1 ERHRGDHYGNNTPT
15 TITNNNSSDG
25 GYHHRHSRGPRSDS
39 HSPLNR
45 HCRSPSNFHS
55 TGFSDGGAGGGGT
68 RRPFD
73 SPPRYPP
80 SNAVGR
86 GGGFRPMGGGGGGFR
101 PPIADGGK
109 GGGAGGFRPTSG
121 GGFGSNFQV
130 PLSGQK
136 RGFGFSGRGGSPD
149 HNDHRS
155 YAKLFVGSVA
165 NTAREEDIRPLFEEH
180 GNVIEVALIK
190 DKRTQQRGCCFIKYA
205 TSEEADRAIRA
216 FHNRY
221 TLPGGVG
228 PIQVRYADGE
238 RERLGSV
245 EFKLFVGSMNK
256 QAMEKD
262 IEEIFAPYGR
272 VEDVFLMRDELKQSR
287 GCGFVKYSH
296 RDMAM
301 AAINALN
308 GIYTM
313 RGCDQ
318 PLTVRFADPKRPR
331 AGESRGG
338 TAFGGPGLGPCFP
351 PPVIRPSP
359 NLGEPMGVR
368 PPPNAWHPMSPQSM
382 RSSNA
387 GMPGFGN
394 NFSPRSG
401 DMPLSS
407 AQGGPFADPGGPIEG
422 SLPGLAVSS
431 SSVPQ
436 QQSLSLPSLPIP
448 SSGPQV
454 SPLPK
459 PLQSSQDVPPS
470 LQLQTQAPT
479 SYSQTPSLNVP
490 MRQFGQ
496 PLALRSTGT
505 TSFGQA
511 QPQFFGMS
519 GQPPVSQPQVQQL
532 ASSATAQQISP
543 NINLQPQSQTAI
555 PNQQQLPSSVPQQ
568 FPPLIQQ
575 SPSQLALMLS
585 QQTQSLQASFQSSQQ
600 AFSQLQQQLQL
611 MQPSNQSIMLQ
622 QASQAAKQQ
631 SQWTG
636 IARQTVSSNP
646 AATATAEMPSSASAT
661 PTLPGTN
668 TVGLLKCN
676 WTEHTSPDGY
686 KYYYDNVTGES
697 KWEKPEELV
706 LFEQQQQQQKPSV
719 QQPQAQSHPQAQV
732 MPTQQ
737 VPQPKQAQV
746 QTQPQQARFPTQVL
760 SQIRPHQQMQQPI
773 PSYQPSGPTI
783 DTNVQ
788 VTATAVNDP
797 ARFQQGLQTVQDWI
811 WKNKTAEN
819 SYYRH
824 AMHELVLESFE

>member
-1 ERHRGDHYGNNTPT
+1 MERHRGGDRYGNNNNNIPT
-15 TITNNNSSDG
+15 TTNNYNSSDG
-25 GYHHRHSRGPRSDS
+25 GHQYRHSRGPRSDS
-39 HSPLNR
+39 HSPLNHHR
-45 HCRSPSNFHS
+45 RSPSNYRS
-55 TGFSDGGAGGGGT
+55 TGFSSGGGGGGGT
-68 RRPFD
+68 HRPFD
-73 SPPRYPP
+73 SPPRFPP
-80 SNAVGR
+80 SDAVGR
-86 GGGFRPMGGGGGGFR
+86 GGGGGGFRPMGGGGGGFR
-101 PPIADGGK
+101 PPIADGGR
-109 GGGAGGFRPTSG
+109 GGGAGGFRPTTGGAG

-136 RGFGFSGRGGSPD
+136 RSFSFSGRGGSPD
-149 HNDHRS
+149 HNDGGS
-155 YAKLFVGSVA
+155 YAKLFVGSVP

-190 DKRTQQRGCCFIKYA
+190 DKRTGQQRGCCFIKYA

-216 FHNRY
+216 LHNQF

-238 RERLGSV
+238 RERLGAV

-256 QAMEKD
+256 QATEKE

-272 VEDVFLMRDELKQSR
+272 VEDVYLMRDELKQSR
-287 GCGFVKYSH
+287 GCGFVKYSQ

-338 TAFGGPGLGPCFP
+338 TGFGGPGVGPRFP
-351 PPVIRPSP
+351 PPVIRPAP

-382 RSSNA
+382 PSSIV

-394 NFSPRSG
+394 NFPPRSG
-401 DMPLSS
+401 DVPLSS
-407 AQGGPFADPGGPIEG
+407 AQGGPLGGPGGPIDG
-422 SLPGLAVSS
+422 SLQGHAVLSS
-431 SSVPQ
+431 SAPQ
-436 QQSLSLPSLPIP
+436 QQSFSLPSLPIP

-459 PLQSSQDVPPS
+459 LLQSPQDGPPS

-479 SYSQTPSLNVP
+479 SYSQTPSLNIP

-496 PLALRSTGT
+496 PQAPHSTGP
-505 TSFGQA
+505 TSFSQA
-511 QPQFFGMS
+511 QPSQFFGIS

-532 ASSATAQQISP
+532 SSSATVQQISP
-543 NINLQPQSQTAI
+543 NNNLQPQSLTAM

-568 FPPLIQQ
+568 LPPPLQQ
-575 SPSQLALMLS
+575 SPSQLAQMLS

-611 MQPSNQSIMLQ
+611 MQPSNQNMMLQ
-622 QASQAAKQQ
+622 QASQATKQQ
-631 SQWTG
+631 FPWTG
-636 IARQTVSSNP
+636 LAQQTVSSNP
-646 AATATAEMPSSASAT
+646 ATTATAEMLSSVSAA

-668 TVGLLKCN
+668 TVGPLKCN

-686 KYYYDNVTGES
+686 KYYYNNVTGES

-719 QQPQAQSHPQAQV
+719 QQPQAQSYPQPQV
-732 MPTQQ
+732 VPTQQ
-737 VPQPKQAQV
+737 VLQPQQAQV
-746 QTQPQQARFPTQVL
+746 QPQPQQAQVPTQVQ
-760 SQIRPHQQMQQPI
+760 SQIHPQQQMQQPL
-773 PSYQPSGPTI
+773 PLYQPSGATI
-783 DTNVQ
+783 HTNV
-788 VTATAVNDP
+788 
-797 ARFQQGLQTVQDWI
+797 QGLQTAQDWM
-811 WKNKTAEN
+811 WKNKNAGT
-819 SYYRH
+819 
-824 AMHELVLESFE
+824 